1 MDIDIYISAYY
12 NVSMSSDEFIRKG
25 LLPMKNHALP
35 FTPIKTTN
43 ISKLVMESIKQA
55 LLRRSL
61 QPGDRLPSETELC
74 ESLGVGK
81 SSVREAIKMLEVL
94 GVVETHQGEGTYISE
109 KIPENSLN
117 PLVFQLLIDYGNHAD
132 ILELRR
138 IFEPAYT
145 KLAMENA
152 TEEDVQ
158 RLCLACERFESKI
171 SQGCQEA
178 EDDLAFHYAILEAT
192 KNPFVIRIGKTILQ
206 LFQASIGESM
216 RTIPLQA
223 LSDHRRIL
231 QAFIKKDEQELICA
245 VENSFQGWASVMA
258 KEDCGPG
265 HKKEDESI

>member
-1 MDIDIYISAYY
+1 MGKEIFKPVRNKS
-12 NVSMSSDEFIRKG
+12 
-25 LLPMKNHALP
+25 L
-35 FTPIKTTN
+35 
-43 ISKLVMESIKQA
+43 SKMVMESIKEVLIQKT
-55 LLRRSL
+55 LK
-61 QPGDRLPSETELC
+61 PGDRLPTETELC

>member
-1 MDIDIYISAYY
+1 MLCLSPPSKPQIFPNWLWKASNRLFCAGACSR
-12 NVSMSSDEFIRKG
+12 VTG
-25 LLPMKNHALP
+25 CLPKPNCAKAL
-35 FTPIKTTN
+35 
-43 ISKLVMESIKQA
+43 
-55 LLRRSL
+55 
-61 QPGDRLPSETELC
+61 
-74 ESLGVGK
+74 
-81 SSVREAIKMLEVL
+81 
-94 GVVETHQGEGTYISE
+94 VETHQGEGTYISE

-192 KNPFVIRIGKTILQ
+192 KNSFVIRIGKTILQ